1 MLDADENG
9 LITKIP
15 EGSFD
20 AIEAIYSNLT
30 LKPPTDI
37 IDSKNVVFDVEKKRK
52 ENILLMNFD
61 MQYSSAGDQYK
72 PVGIEEDD
80 EEEDDL
86 DVNI

>member
-30 LKPPTDI
+30 LKPATDI

>member
-9 LITKIP
+9 MITKLS

-30 LKPPTDI
+30 LKPAIDI

-72 PVGIEEDD
+72 PVGIEDEDEDEDD
-80 EEEDDL
+80 T